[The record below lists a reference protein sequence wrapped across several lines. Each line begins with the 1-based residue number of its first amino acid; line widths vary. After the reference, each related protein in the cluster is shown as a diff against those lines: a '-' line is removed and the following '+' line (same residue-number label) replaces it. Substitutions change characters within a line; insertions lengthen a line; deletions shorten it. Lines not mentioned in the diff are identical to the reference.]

1 MGKVNAVI
9 DAALFYLLSAG
20 LAALVLICFAQ
31 VVARYIFAASFTW
44 AEEVS
49 IIILLWT
56 TWLGASL
63 AVKQNAHLRVQI
75 LDDRLKPAT
84 KALLHLILSGLAIAF
99 LLVIAWTSRIVIASS
114 AFMSLFS
121 MPNIPRNVL
130 NYSVTFGCILMS
142 YYIVRSMAGDWRN
155 FQAERG
161 TKWN

>member
-1 MGKVNAVI
+1 MGKINAFI
-9 DAALFYLLSAG
+9 DALLFYLLSAA
-20 LAALVLICFAQ
+20 LAALVLICFSQ
-31 VVARYIFAASFTW
+31 VIARYIFDASFVW

-49 IIILLWT
+49 IIILLWA

-99 LLVIAWTSRIVIASS
+99 LLFIAWTSRIVIASS

-121 MPNIPRNVL
+121 MPGIPRNVL
-130 NYSVTFGCILMS
+130 NYSVTVGCLLMS
-142 YYIVRSMAGDWRN
+142 YYIARSMAGDWRN
-155 FQAERG
+155 FRTERRK
-161 TKWN
+161 KWN